1 MLSGGEKIRRE
12 PPVYNWEQKLTFER
26 ILCPASY
33 KVVLSAYINIDDYY
47 TFALKGNTIS
57 NLEWAVNKNNDVS
70 NDPIIEFINVVLSWS
85 DIIKPTRSGPA
96 KYGPDIDVK
105 SLEYDVFNTGSSVT
119 NGKPWKVKDM
129 GKVIGASEGKES
141 PWVRVE
147 NSADTIHG
155 HPISLD
161 EFSRLTK

>member
-70 NDPIIEFINVVLSWS
+70 NDPIIEFINIVL
-85 DIIKPTRSGPA
+85 
-96 KYGPDIDVK
+96 
-105 SLEYDVFNTGSSVT
+105 
-119 NGKPWKVKDM
+119 GK
-129 GKVIGASEGKES
+129 
-141 PWVRVE
+141 
-147 NSADTIHG
+147 
-155 HPISLD
+155 
-161 EFSRLTK
+161 